1 VRTECVVDVSVP
13 AYDHP
18 VANLD
23 DAFHKPPTTTQVP
36 TARASQET
44 PHSII
49 RTSSPRADTFASD
62 PVLGRHSPGQFL
74 DFLEVPAR
82 GNFGG
87 LQDSILGTPQSNSAK
102 ADLPARRHQWTCFLF
117 PSSVTTKHV
126 SDARSRASRRAY
138 LDHRITTRSNRV
150 KTEAKIEPR
159 SWRAHQWCRHCDM
172 VIAGS
177 RSNNCSAEC
186 HRCYWQRRMKGTRV
200 RGAPD
205 PLCGSKLM

>member
-1 VRTECVVDVSVP
+1 VRTECVVDVSAS

-23 DAFHKPPTTTQVP
+23 DAFHKPPTTTQVS

-49 RTSSPRADTFASD
+49 RTSNPRADAFASD

-87 LQDSILGTPQSNSAK
+87 LQDGILGMPQSNSVK
-102 ADLPARRHQWTCFLF
+102 ADLTARRCQWKCFLF

-126 SDARSRASRRAY
+126 SDARSRASRWAY
-138 LDHRITTRSNRV
+138 LDHRITTRSYRAYM
-150 KTEAKIEPR
+150 EAKIEPR
-159 SWRAHQWCRHCDM
+159 SWRALCRHCDRM
-172 VIAGS
+172 IAGS
-177 RSNNCSAEC
+177 RNHKYNAEC
-186 HRCYWQRRMKGTRV
+186 DRCNSQRWMKGTRV

>member
-1 VRTECVVDVSVP
+1 VRTKCVVDVSAP

-18 VANLD
+18 AANLD
-23 DAFHKPPTTTQVP
+23 VAFHKPPTTTQVP
-36 TARASQET
+36 TTRASQET

-49 RTSSPRADTFASD
+49 RTSNPRAAAFASD

-82 GNFGG
+82 GNFRG
-87 LQDSILGTPQSNSAK
+87 LQDSTLGTPQSNSAK
-102 ADLPARRHQWTCFLF
+102 ADLPARRHQWKCFLF

-138 LDHRITTRSNRV
+138 LDHRITTRSNRA
-150 KTEAKIEPR
+150 KTESKIEPR
-159 SWRAHQWCRHCDM
+159 SWRAPKWCRHCDM

-177 RSNNCSAEC
+177 RSNKYIAKCN
-186 HRCYWQRRMKGTRV
+186 RCNSQRWMKGTRV
-200 RGAPD
+200 RGAPG
-205 PLCGSKLM
+205 PFAALS